1 MFYSGFGTVPRQ
13 DHILLLLDASS
24 LCGPTSYHFCPLEGN
39 QFLASSNSIPSPYP
53 YSPRVICLS
62 GWAHF

>member
-1 MFYSGFGTVPRQ
+1 MCYSGFGTVPRQ
-13 DHILLLLDASS
+13 DHILLLLDGSS

-53 YSPRVICLS
+53 
-62 GWAHF
+62 